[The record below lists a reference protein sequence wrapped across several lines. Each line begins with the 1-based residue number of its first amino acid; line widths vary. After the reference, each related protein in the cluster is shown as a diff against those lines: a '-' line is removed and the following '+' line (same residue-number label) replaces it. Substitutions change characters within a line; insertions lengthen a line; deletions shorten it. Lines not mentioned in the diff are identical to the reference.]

1 MLLIT
6 FKELIKVC
14 TNLFFQDKHKG
25 IEHLIEVEN
34 PNRMKGRAI
43 KKVTELEGGKTELTR
58 RERYVFIE
66 DWILK
71 RNVHC
76 NMTST
81 FNRSLNQH
89 SKRRGKLINLSKTH
103 FCHIFH
109 REVKKNQSKNWF

>member
-1 MLLIT
+1 MIFPNYTNYFLFPHRPCFTMLLT
-6 FKELIKVC
+6 FQELTKVC

-71 RNVHC
+71 RKV
-76 NMTST
+76 
-81 FNRSLNQH
+81 
-89 SKRRGKLINLSKTH
+89 I
-103 FCHIFH
+103 
-109 REVKKNQSKNWF
+109 